1 MVTPLRRRKLARLFT
16 LYDVDHNGFI
26 EQTDFELIAHKTA
39 LAMNHQPG
47 SPEYNTLHNQYMAGW
62 VRLAQL
68 GDADNDQ
75 RLTLEEYC
83 AAYDKMLAQPAQF
96 TAMMMG
102 IVSTII
108 MLLDTDKDGKVSV
121 PEYTAY
127 LTAWGTAATEI
138 TETFHQL
145 DRDRDGYLIAD
156 ELRQN
161 AEEFFFSEDPAARG
175 NWLVGPF

>member
-1 MVTPLRRRKLARLFT
+1 MVSALRKRKLARLFR
-16 LYDVDHNGFI
+16 LYDVDRNGLV
-26 EQTDFELIAHKTA
+26 EQTDFALIAHKTA

-47 SPEYNTLHNQYMAGW
+47 SPAYNTLHNQYMTGW
-62 VRLAQL
+62 ARLAQL
-68 GDADNDQ
+68 GDANDDQ

-121 PEYTAY
+121 PEYTAIINSRFRK
-127 LTAWGTAATEI
+127 GDVV
-138 TETFHQL
+138 QGQV
-145 DRDRDGYLIAD
+145 GYTY
-156 ELRQN
+156 
-161 AEEFFFSEDPAARG
+161 
-175 NWLVGPF
+175 

>member
-1 MVTPLRRRKLARLFT
+1 MIPPHPAIGWSARIDHEGKGNAFMVSALRKRKLARLFR
-16 LYDVDHNGFI
+16 LYDVDRNGLV
-26 EQTDFELIAHKTA
+26 EQTDFALIAHKTA

-47 SPEYNTLHNQYMAGW
+47 SPAYNTLHNQYMTGW
-62 VRLAQL
+62 ARLAQL
-68 GDADNDQ
+68 GDANDDQ

-121 PEYTAY
+121 PEYTAIINSRFRK
-127 LTAWGTAATEI
+127 GE
-138 TETFHQL
+138 EVQGQV
-145 DRDRDGYLIAD
+145 GYT
-156 ELRQN
+156 
-161 AEEFFFSEDPAARG
+161 
-175 NWLVGPF
+175 

>member
-16 LYDVDHNGFI
+16 LYDVDRNGFI

-47 SPEYNTLHNQYMAGW
+47 SPAYNTLHNQYMAGW
-62 VRLAQL
+62 IRLAQL
-68 GDADNDQ
+68 GDVDNDR

-127 LTAWGTAATEI
+127 LMAWGTAATEI
-138 TETFHQL
+138 AETFHQL